1 MESELSFLLKAL
13 PLWLEWICSLSNWG
27 LVPVGGICS
36 HCEID
41 MLSQCSLFWENFM
54 THRSLYMLISLS
66 REEIHSS
73 SCALWSSL
81 CLPWVWFSIVS
92 GGSCNGHGGCQPCS
106 ALEGMR
112 SELHSEPDLEQS
124 ILPCVTWPEENKWK
138 KCLTVCVSCC
148 TRCLPQS
155 AWADYFFQEH
165 GRKLTYSI
173 WLESFKSFCYWCC
186 YFVLLCPLT
195 LYYFK
200 EYVSSR
206 VLLFVIPWTVAPQAP
221 LSMEFSRQEYW
232 SG

>member
-1 MESELSFLLKAL
+1 
-13 PLWLEWICSLSNWG
+13 
-27 LVPVGGICS
+27 
-36 HCEID
+36 
-41 MLSQCSLFWENFM
+41 M

-195 LYYFK
+195 FYYFK

-206 VLLFVIPWTVAPQAP
+206 VLLFVIPWTVAPQTYLREVHEISTFYRSLFLNKSFKSLTVCVCYQIIMYLMFFLP
-221 LSMEFSRQEYW
+221 FWTKILN
-232 SG
+232 